1 MAIETARQ
9 RRTATLTDLGIE
21 DGRTVH
27 WNLPVARLYEHAL
40 QAGEG
45 VLAATGPL
53 AIDTSP
59 HTGRSPKDKFVVDV
73 PSVAEE
79 IDWGDINQPLN
90 AEVADQLATK
100 VAGYLNRQELFVQD
114 LWACAD
120 PRYRLNVRV
129 ISELASHALF
139 SRNLFIVPDDQHLKQ
154 NRSIEPDFTVLHA
167 PRLKLDPAGDGVRSE
182 TAIVL
187 DFSRRLVVIAGTRYA
202 GEIKKS
208 IFTALQYL
216 LPLDGIATM
225 HCSAN
230 EGADGDVALFFG
242 LSGTGKTTLSTDPT
256 RTLIGDDEHGWSD
269 HGIFN
274 FEGGSYAKVINLSAD
289 AEPNIYRATHRFGT
303 VLENVIIDPESREP
317 DLENDAITENTRSAF
332 PLSYIDRATTRG
344 TGEHPNQII
353 FLTADAF
360 GVLPPVAKLT
370 VDQAMYYFLSGYTSK
385 VAGTERGVT
394 EPEATFS
401 AGFGSP
407 FLPLHPTRYADL
419 LGERLRRHRPSTW
432 LVNTG
437 WTGGPYGSGTRISI
451 EHTRAI
457 VRAIIEGRLDEVEL
471 NRESHFGL
479 SIPTRCDGVPEGIL
493 SPRDAW
499 ENKDAYDRLA
509 SKLAHDFRDNFQQ
522 FAGLVTD
529 SVRLAGP

>member
-73 PSVAEE
+73 PSVADE

-274 FEGGSYAKVINLSAD
+274 F
-289 AEPNIYRATHRFGT
+289 
-303 VLENVIIDPESREP
+303 
-317 DLENDAITENTRSAF
+317 
-332 PLSYIDRATTRG
+332 
-344 TGEHPNQII
+344 
-353 FLTADAF
+353 
-360 GVLPPVAKLT
+360 
-370 VDQAMYYFLSGYTSK
+370 
-385 VAGTERGVT
+385 
-394 EPEATFS
+394 
-401 AGFGSP
+401 
-407 FLPLHPTRYADL
+407 
-419 LGERLRRHRPSTW
+419 
-432 LVNTG
+432 
-437 WTGGPYGSGTRISI
+437 
-451 EHTRAI
+451 
-457 VRAIIEGRLDEVEL
+457 
-471 NRESHFGL
+471 
-479 SIPTRCDGVPEGIL
+479 
-493 SPRDAW
+493 
-499 ENKDAYDRLA
+499 
-509 SKLAHDFRDNFQQ
+509 
-522 FAGLVTD
+522 
-529 SVRLAGP
+529 